1 MNAARASQIRCGR
14 RPQGWRRAIEC
25 ALSTLAAAATC
36 AAADVTERNGPIRI
50 GAVSSLSGPAQ
61 FPESSAAVRAYF
73 DVVNAGG
80 GIRGR
85 RLELIVEDDRGD
97 PAQAVRAARRLV
109 EEHRVV
115 ALAGSASVVDCAS
128 NAAVYRQAGVMSLQ
142 GTGVE
147 PACFASSHVVPVNT
161 GPYLALRNALQYA
174 RSLGSTRPCAFIVDL
189 PGTRGTFQSVLAAWS
204 VQSGVAIAH
213 AVHFNPGDDPA
224 ALVRQAVDKRC
235 DAVVHTG
242 VEPMVL
248 QWAHA
253 AQQTPQ
259 LARVPTIFLTP
270 AYTER
275 VAAEVRASALPIYC
289 MAEFEPWSS
298 RSMSLTD
305 WRAVMRRGR
314 VPLSSFSQGG
324 YVAAQV
330 LVRVLRGME
339 GDITRER
346 VADAL
351 RSVSNMELGMIGAPF
366 SVGSGVAHNPNR
378 ATLPMRLDQG
388 SWRIASPSWV
398 VAP

>member
-1 MNAARASQIRCGR
+1 MA
-14 RPQGWRRAIEC
+14 C
-25 ALSTLAAAATC
+25 ALTTLSTAATC
-36 AAADVTERNGPIRI
+36 AAAGVAERNAPIRI

-97 PAQAVRAARRLV
+97 PAQALRAAHRLV
-109 EEHRVV
+109 DEHRVV

-128 NAAVYRQAGVMSLQ
+128 NAAFYRQAGVMSLQ

-147 PACFASSHVVPVNT
+147 PACFTASHVVPVNT

-174 RSLGSTRPCAFIVDL
+174 HTLGSKRPCAFIVDL
-189 PGTRGTFQSVLAAWS
+189 PGTRATFQSVLAAWS
-204 VQSGVAIAH
+204 GQSGVAMAH
-213 AVHFNPGDDPA
+213 AVHFNPGDDPV
-224 ALVRQAVDKRC
+224 ALVRQAAEKRC

-248 QWAHA
+248 QWVHA
-253 AQQTPQ
+253 VRKTNL
-259 LARVPTIFLTP
+259 LAGVPTVFLTP

-275 VAAEVRASALPIYC
+275 VATELRESTLPIYC

-305 WRAVMRRGR
+305 WRVVMRRGK

-330 LVRVLRGME
+330 LVRVLRDIE

-351 RSVSNMELGMIGAPF
+351 RAVSNMQLAMIGTPF
-366 SVGSGVAHNPNR
+366 SVGSGDAHNPNR
-378 ATLPMRLDQG
+378 SVLPMKLEG
-388 SWRIASPSWV
+388 GTWRIASAFWV